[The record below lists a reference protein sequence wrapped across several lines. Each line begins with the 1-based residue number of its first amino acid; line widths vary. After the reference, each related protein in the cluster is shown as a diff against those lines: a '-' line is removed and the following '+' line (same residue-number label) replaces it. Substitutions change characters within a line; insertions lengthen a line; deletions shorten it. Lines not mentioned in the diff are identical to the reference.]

1 MDSSA
6 DFVELLVVLAEAGV
20 EFVVVG
26 GVAAVAQGAPI
37 TTLDLDIVHQRSP
50 ANVARLLKVLV
61 TLGAHVRQRPGLL
74 PGADA
79 FAGPGHQLLET
90 SLGPLDVL
98 GEIEGARAYDELLP
112 STTTTTLR
120 GYELRLLSLEALIE
134 LKGRSMREKDR
145 LVLPLLEAALSD
157 RDA

>member
-6 DFVELLVVLAEAGV
+6 DFVGLLLVLAEAGV

-37 TTLDLDIVHQRSP
+37 TTLDVDIVHRRTP
-50 ANVARLLKVLV
+50 ENVARLITALEQM
-61 TLGAHVRQRPGLL
+61 GAHARQRPGLV

-79 FAGPGHQLLET
+79 LGGPGHQLLDT
-90 SLGPLDVL
+90 KLGPLDVL
-98 GEIEGARAYDELLP
+98 GEIEGGRGYDELCK
-112 STTTTTLR
+112 TTIVTVVR
-120 GYELRLLSLEALIE
+120 GREVQLLSLEAL
-134 LKGRSMREKDR
+134 LASKRRSSREKDR
-145 LVLPLLEAALSD
+145 LIVPLLEAAIRE